1 MSVEG
6 GCQEA
11 PIFPHFSEL
20 RFVISKMGVLSCR
33 GPAVCSMSSV
43 LHVQMLQDD
52 GAGEDLKQR
61 FGVFNDPVDTSMAA
75 TAREPGEPE
84 ATDGTSWLA

>member
-1 MSVEG
+1 M
-6 GCQEA
+6 
-11 PIFPHFSEL
+11 
-20 RFVISKMGVLSCR
+20 LSCR
-33 GPAVCSMSSV
+33 ALLCSMSSV

-75 TAREPGEPE
+75 TAREPGEP
-84 ATDGTSWLA
+84 

>member
-1 MSVEG
+1 MPRG
-6 GCQEA
+6 A
-11 PIFPHFSEL
+11 DFSA
-20 RFVISKMGVLSCR
+20 FNFIISKLLCC
-33 GPAVCSMSSV
+33 PAVALLCSMSSV

-75 TAREPGEPE
+75 TAREPGEP
-84 ATDGTSWLA
+84 